1 MFLTPVEAAK
11 TPVHRLH
18 PFVKMGVGFGFTAY
32 ALVMINPL
40 ALTLLLLFFLATLMV
55 ARIAWTLKLWAGA
68 LIFLGMLTG
77 LNFLASSDPAH
88 AAAYSLRLAVFVAGI
103 PVLAATTAPQEMSR
117 ALSRLPL
124 PPGLVVAV
132 VLVWRFFPVMAAEAR
147 EMRQAAQLRGF
158 QGRSR
163 LNQFFRGFVV
173 PLAFCMV
180 EYADRVALTLE
191 VRGFSPQSARSC
203 YNPPKLGLND
213 VVYISLAAICATT
226 AAMLQWGGWW
236 RSCRAWPGSAQ

>member
-1 MFLTPVEAAK
+1 MFFTRVEAAK

-18 PFVKMGVGFGFTAY
+18 PFVKMGVGFGFTVY
-32 ALVMINPL
+32 ALVMIDPL
-40 ALTLLLLFFLATLMV
+40 ALALLLSFFLVTLVV
-55 ARIAWTLKLWAGA
+55 ARIDWSFKQWTGA
-68 LIFLGMLTG
+68 LAFLGILTG
-77 LNFLASSDPAH
+77 LNFWASSDPAH

-147 EMRQAAQLRGF
+147 EMRQAAVLRGR

-163 LNQFFRGFVV
+163 LNAFFRGFVV

-191 VRGFSPQSARSC
+191 VRGFCPRAARSC
-203 YNPPKLGLND
+203 YNPPKLGTND
-213 VVYISLAAICATT
+213 AVYISLALICAAT
-226 AAMLQWGGWW
+226 AAMLQWGSG
-236 RSCRAWPGSAQ
+236 P